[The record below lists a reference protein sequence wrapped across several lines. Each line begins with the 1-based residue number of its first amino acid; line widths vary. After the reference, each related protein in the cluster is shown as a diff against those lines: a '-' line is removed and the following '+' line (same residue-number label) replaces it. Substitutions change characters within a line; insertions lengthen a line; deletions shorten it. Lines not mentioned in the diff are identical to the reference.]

1 MQPKV
6 TSPLCGCTAL
16 RPTSGPYVIRSGGT
30 MKPKADLAGQIE
42 PDGNL
47 LLLSRTGVAL
57 GQALQ
62 HPAVDEMAEQVRF
75 GGLRNV
81 LQVIEFTPAQG
92 IDHKLA
98 ILLEERQI
106 HNLLL
111 WLRLFFFGD
120 GRSRAFSSRSTAS
133 ST

>member
-1 MQPKV
+1 
-6 TSPLCGCTAL
+6 
-16 RPTSGPYVIRSGGT
+16 
-30 MKPKADLAGQIE
+30 MKPKAELAGQIE

-47 LLLSRTGVAL
+47 LLLPRTGVAL

-62 HPAVDEMAEQVRF
+62 HPAVDQMAEQVRF
-75 GGLRNV
+75 SGLRNV
-81 LQVIEFTPAQG
+81 LQVIELTPAQG

-98 ILLEERQI
+98 IVLEERQI

-111 WLRLFFFGD
+111 LLLLFFFGD